1 MTTHPTAPAPN
12 PSHTP
17 TVPLRSLAH
26 ARTGDKGNR
35 SSICVICHDA
45 ASWPVLVQQVTPE
58 RVAALLAHRRPT
70 QVVRHLLPQLQAMN
84 FVIDE
89 VLEGGVNDALNLD
102 GHGKAL
108 SALLLTLP
116 IALPPG
122 ATLAATPSP
131 NNHPGD
137 A

>member
-1 MTTHPTAPAPN
+1 MNTPLSPTPP
-12 PSHTP
+12 T
-17 TVPLRSLAH
+17 TVPLRTLAH

-35 SSICVICHDA
+35 SSICLICHDGEA
-45 ASWPVLVQQVTPE
+45 WPVLVQQVTPE
-58 RVAALLAHRRPT
+58 RVAALLAHRQPT

-116 IALPPG
+116 IQC
-122 ATLAATPSP
+122 
-131 NNHPGD
+131 
-137 A
+137 